1 MPHRHPILTTV
12 LCPRAPPPTPAI
24 QQATSINRHD
34 GNPNGFD
41 VVPRGRSEHRA
52 TYTNTSSATTRLS
65 KNSRTACARAISIA
79 PRRGQT
85 GQVMA
90 ETAFL
95 GENLIVWL
103 LLALGGALFA
113 GNLLA
118 LVRPPAQRRDEGD
131 LEQAPRGRSIV
142 MAAIGLVV
150 AVAALAALLR

>member
-1 MPHRHPILTTV
+1 
-12 LCPRAPPPTPAI
+12 
-24 QQATSINRHD
+24 
-34 GNPNGFD
+34 
-41 VVPRGRSEHRA
+41 
-52 TYTNTSSATTRLS
+52 
-65 KNSRTACARAISIA
+65 
-79 PRRGQT
+79 
-85 GQVMA
+85 MA